1 MNKTLIGIED
11 ASVFIP
17 GQRDREYVLL
27 NIDWQLRE
35 KGHCAITGA
44 NGAGKSTFLNLAHGS
59 LWADKGRVFWLD
71 ANGIQDSSR
80 ITGLAVT
87 GLVSPAIHEDLQRN
101 AWNITVQ
108 EMLRTACYQYRQ
120 LPQKER
126 DAAIRECLIELNA
139 ENWLDLR
146 LSALSQGQMRLALL
160 AREILRKPRVL
171 LLDEFASG
179 LDAERRKL
187 AFAML
192 DKAREWTTFV
202 FTAHRLEEIP
212 AWTSTLYHM
221 ESGRLRPFEHTG
233 RQTAVQSRFAAQA
246 VHTRKDPLFE
256 LDNVSV
262 YIDRELVLKNINW
275 HSAQGEH
282 WRISGANGSGKST
295 FLRLLAGD
303 ELAAAGGRVR
313 RWSSGTSRWAETLD
327 EIRQN
332 VCLVSDMG
340 QTFYGYPL
348 TGLELV
354 CSGFDNTIGIW
365 REIGESEKSE
375 AFAAI
380 EAFFPNA
387 AKIAQSSI
395 RRLSTGQLRKLHL
408 ARALMSAPS
417 ALLLDEPCTGLDAES
432 RGDYLEMLSRLAV
445 EGFNG
450 NSPAIIFVSHYDADV
465 PEFIKR
471 HARLEN
477 GFLQIIN

>member
-1 MNKTLIGIED
+1 MEN

-17 GQRDREYVLL
+17 GQREREYVLR
-27 NIDWQLRE
+27 NIDWQLHE
-35 KGHCAITGA
+35 YGHCAITGA

-59 LWADKGRVFWLD
+59 LWTDTGRVFWLD

-80 ITGLAVT
+80 ITGLAMT
-87 GLVSPAIHEDLQRN
+87 GLVSPAIQEDLQRN
-101 AWNITVQ
+101 AWNITVM
-108 EMLRTACYQYRQ
+108 EMLRDAFDQDVRMAQ
-120 LPQKER
+120 EER
-126 DAAIRECLIELNA
+126 DAAISACLKDLNA
-139 ENWLDLR
+139 EGWLDLR
-146 LSALSQGQMRLALL
+146 LPALSQGQMRLALL

-187 AFAML
+187 SFAML

-212 AWTSTLYHM
+212 AWASTLYHM
-221 ESGRLRPFEHTG
+221 ESGRLKPLGSVVNHE
-233 RQTAVQSRFAAQA
+233 AAQVRYTA
-246 VHTRKDPLFE
+246 QTTHARKDPLFE
-256 LDNVSV
+256 LDNASV
-262 YIDRELVLKNINW
+262 YIDRELVLKNISW
-275 HSAQGEH
+275 KAAQGEH

-303 ELAAAGGRVR
+303 ELAAAGGTVR
-313 RWSSGTSRWAETLD
+313 RWSYTTSRWAETLD

-365 REIGESEKSE
+365 REISESEKSK

-387 AKIAQSSI
+387 DKISQSSI

-408 ARALMSAPS
+408 ARAMMRAPS
-417 ALLLDEPCTGLDAES
+417 ALLLDEPCTGLDSES
-432 RGDYLEMLSRLAV
+432 RGDYLEMLCRLAV

-450 NSPAIIFVSHYDADV
+450 HAPAIIFVSHYDEDV
-465 PEFIKR
+465 PGFIKR

-477 GFLQIIN
+477 GFLQILN

>member
-1 MNKTLIGIED
+1 MEN
-11 ASVFIP
+11 ASAFIP
-17 GQRDREYVLL
+17 GQRDREYVLKG
-27 NIDWQLRE
+27 IDWQLE
-35 KGHCAITGA
+35 EYGHCAITGA
-44 NGAGKSTFLNLAHGS
+44 NGAGKSSFLNLAHGS

-71 ANGIQDSSR
+71 ANDVHDFSR
-80 ITGLAVT
+80 ITGLAMT
-87 GLVSPAIHEDLQRN
+87 GLVSPAIQEDLQRN
-101 AWNITVQ
+101 AWNITLL
-108 EMLRTACYQYRQ
+108 EMMRDVFAHDRQ
-120 LPQKER
+120 IAKEER
-126 DAAIRECLIELNA
+126 DEAISACFRELNA
-139 ENWLDLR
+139 EKWLELR
-146 LSALSQGQMRLALL
+146 MPALSQGQVRLALL

-187 AFAML
+187 SFAML

-202 FTAHRLEEIP
+202 FTAHRMEEIP
-212 AWTSTLYHM
+212 AWVSDFYYM
-221 ESGRLRPFEHTG
+221 ESGRLKQLERTEDRGPAQNLLTAQTIHTHTG
-233 RQTAVQSRFAAQA
+233 
-246 VHTRKDPLFE
+246 PLFE

-275 HSAQGEH
+275 NASQGEH

-313 RWSSGTSRWAETLD
+313 RWSNTTSRWASTLD
-327 EIRQN
+327 ETRQN
-332 VCLVSDMG
+332 VCLVSDFG

-365 REIGESEKSE
+365 REISASEKLK
-375 AFAAI
+375 AFSAI
-380 EAFFPNA
+380 KAFFPNA
-387 AKIAQSSI
+387 EKIAHCSI

-408 ARALMSAPS
+408 ARALMRSPS
-417 ALLLDEPCTGLDAES
+417 ALLLDEPCTGLDAEA
-432 RGDYLEMLSRLAV
+432 RNDYLAMLGRLAV
-445 EGFNG
+445 DGFNG
-450 NSPAIIFVSHYDADV
+450 HVPAIIFVSHYDADV

-471 HARLEN
+471 HARFEN